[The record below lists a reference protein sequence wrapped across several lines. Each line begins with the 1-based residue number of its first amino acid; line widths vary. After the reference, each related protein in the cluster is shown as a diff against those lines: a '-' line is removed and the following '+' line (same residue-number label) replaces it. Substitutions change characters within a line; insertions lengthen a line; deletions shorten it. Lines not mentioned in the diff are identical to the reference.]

1 MHALSAHAKAIGAL
15 NTLIPLR
22 ATSTEPTTA
31 LNAQALSRNRAG
43 RIVGWFGEN
52 TDFVGISNCVKRSL
66 SPRNAIQP
74 RTTSLVIGAGGMARA
89 AVYAML
95 QIGCKHV
102 FVYNRTIANTVA
114 LARHFNNQAQ
124 SQVNGSTPATLQD
137 NVRVIENR
145 TDPWPTESAPP
156 TIVVSCVTHELLDGN
171 PGADFEM
178 PEAWL
183 QSPSGGVVVEM
194 AYMTKETPLIKQMK
208 TFRETTHRPWVL
220 VDGIETLI
228 EQAVGQFE
236 SMTGRK
242 APKRCMA
249 DAAHASIRQKTSYLV
264 DGEEF
269 FA

>member
-1 MHALSAHAKAIGAL
+1 
-15 NTLIPLR
+15 
-22 ATSTEPTTA
+22 
-31 LNAQALSRNRAG
+31 
-43 RIVGWFGEN
+43 
-52 TDFVGISNCVKRSL
+52 
-66 SPRNAIQP
+66 
-74 RTTSLVIGAGGMARA
+74 MARA

-102 FVYNRTIANTVA
+102 FVYNRTIANTLA
-114 LARHFNNQAQ
+114 LARHFNELLRAQ
-124 SQVNGSTPATLQD
+124 RSSGTATPQQEH
-137 NVRVIENR
+137 VRVIERR
-145 TDPWPTESAPP
+145 TDAWPTDFAPP

-178 PEAWL
+178 PDSWL

-208 TFRETTHRPWVL
+208 QYRETTRKPWVL

-249 DAAHASIRQKTSYLV
+249 DAAYACIRQNTSYLV

-269 FA
+269 FT